1 MSSWDSSRLEH
12 FRSLADPLADHTI
25 RLIIEK
31 EGTEAIN
38 KLFSQLRENDD
49 LENVKFPA
57 PVEEYFEETKKL
69 PDWVD
74 WNMVRLGE
82 QVFSKYGP
90 EISMCLL
97 CKSLPEAYACAK
109 GAKVLY
115 ATGRMSEHNGSLSV
129 FTRRLMETAQFV
141 MNVCSPGGL
150 TPEGKGIVTA
160 QKVRL
165 IHASI
170 RYYLRK
176 HHWDYANGQP
186 INQQDMA
193 GTLQSFSTLILQGLD
208 QLNIKLSPGEK
219 EGYYHIWHVVGHI
232 IGLKDEL
239 NPTEHKEGFEL
250 GKAIL
255 KDQMAPSDEGV
266 ELTKA
271 VYEFMEHTLPGNL
284 FDNVPEATIRFL
296 AGDEI
301 ADVLGVRPYSTL
313 QKLIIPRMM
322 GEVFESESEANDLGH
337 FKDKLVEKL
346 NMHLLQ
352 SMLLHFNDNKKV
364 RFYIPPSLKG
374 MWDLN

>member
-1 MSSWDSSRLEH
+1 MSSWNSEDFEH
-12 FRSLADPLADHTI
+12 YRMLTDPLADHTV

-31 EGTEAIN
+31 EGKEGIN
-38 KLFSQLRENDD
+38 QLFSLLRENHDIS
-49 LENVKFPA
+49 NVTFPE
-57 PVEEYFEETKKL
+57 PVEDYFQETSKL

-74 WNMVRLGE
+74 WDKVNLGE
-82 QVFSKYGP
+82 QVFTKYGP

-115 ATGRMSEHNGSLSV
+115 ATGRLSEHNGSLSV

-150 TPEGKGIVTA
+150 SPNGAGIVTA

-170 RYYLRK
+170 RYYLRNY
-176 HHWDYANGQP
+176 HWDLSNGEP

-193 GTLQSFSTLILQGLD
+193 GTLQSFSTLILQGLT
-208 QLNIKLSPGEK
+208 QLNIQLSQDEK
-219 EGYYHIWHVVGHI
+219 EGYYHIWHIVGHI
-232 IGLKDEL
+232 IGLREEL
-239 NPTEHKEGFEL
+239 NPKNYEDGFNL

-255 KDQMAPSDEGV
+255 KDQMAASSEGV

-271 VYEFMEHTLPGNL
+271 VYQFMEHTLPGNL
-284 FDNVPEATIRFL
+284 LNHVPEAMIRFL
-296 AGDEI
+296 AGNEV
-301 ADVLGVRPYSTL
+301 ADVLEVRPYSKL
-313 QKLIIPRMM
+313 QKLIIPRLL
-322 GEVFESESEANDLGH
+322 GEVFESESDAMDLNH
-337 FKDKLVEKL
+337 FRDKLVERL

-374 MWDLN
+374 MWNLN